1 MKLNPVFFIAKRLLL
16 SRQKK
21 TAVSVISWIAV
32 LGMLVSSAAMVI
44 LLSAFNGIEGMI
56 EGLYTEFDQEI
67 IVRPSS
73 GKKIPTEALSK
84 IIAFSR
90 QIDGVSGTSL
100 FIQDRVMLRKKKK
113 WSNAELWAVEPSF
126 CQMSGINKP
135 NHLVNGK
142 PLDGAGKSLI
152 GVALANKLGLH
163 SMDFNPETVV
173 LYIPRQDRKI
183 RIGKSPFFQEVLS
196 VAGAV
201 DYNKE
206 VNEQV
211 LVTDLTFA
219 QGYFNNEVS
228 GLLIATTEARRNTIK
243 DLLSERFPKG
253 FIIQTN
259 LEKNALIFKT
269 SRSEK
274 LIVII
279 ILVFIFILSL
289 FNLSASLT
297 MTFLE
302 KKPQF
307 TTMYSLGMSSKDLN
321 RVFLT
326 LGMIIVA
333 LGVVIGLS
341 LGAVLVGVHERF
353 HLITIPG
360 TLKAFPSEFDAL
372 QVFILMILLF
382 TLGFLATRLTTSF
395 LMNSDIKPK

>member
-1 MKLNPVFFIAKRLLL
+1 MRLNTVFFIAKRLLL

-21 TAVSVISWIAV
+21 TAVSMISWIAV
-32 LGMLVSSAAMVI
+32 LGMMVSSAAMVI

-73 GKKIPTEALSK
+73 GKKISPQALAE
-84 IIAFSR
+84 IMAFSK
-90 QIDGVSGTSL
+90 QMDGVSGTSL
-100 FIQDRVMLRKKKK
+100 FIQDRVMIRKKKK

-126 CQMSGINKP
+126 YQMSGINNP

-142 PLDGAGKSLI
+142 PIDGTGKSLM

-183 RIGKSPFFQEVLS
+183 RIGKSPFFQEVLL

-206 VNEQV
+206 VNEQA
-211 LVTDLTFA
+211 LITDLTFA
-219 QGYFNNEVS
+219 QDYFNNEVS
-228 GLLIATTEARRNTIK
+228 GLLIASSEASRNTNK
-243 DLLSERFPKG
+243 ELLSQRFSQD
-253 FIIQTN
+253 FTIETN

-302 KKPQF
+302 KKTQF
-307 TTMYSLGMSSKDLN
+307 TTMNSLGMSSKDLN
-321 RVFLT
+321 HVFLT

-333 LGVVIGLS
+333 VGVFIGLS
-341 LGAVLVGVHERF
+341 LGAILVGVHERF

-372 QVFILMILLF
+372 QVFMLMFLLF
-382 TLGFLATRLTTSF
+382 ILGFLATRLTTSF
-395 LMNSDIKPK
+395 LMNTNRNPK

>member
-1 MKLNPVFFIAKRLLL
+1 VKLNPVFFIAKRLLL

-253 FIIQTN
+253 YIIETN

-341 LGAVLVGVHERF
+341 LGAVLVGMHERF

-360 TLKAFPSEFDAL
+360 TLKAPPSEFDAL
-372 QVFILMILLF
+372 QVFMLMILLF

-395 LMNSDIKPK
+395 LMNSDRKPK

>member
-1 MKLNPVFFIAKRLLL
+1 VRLNAVFFIAKRLLL

-253 FIIQTN
+253 YIIETN

-341 LGAVLVGVHERF
+341 LGAVLVGMHERF

-372 QVFILMILLF
+372 QLFMLMILLF

-395 LMNSDIKPK
+395 LMNSNRKP